1 MGTLYSPRR
10 MGVSRSLPN
19 QGDFTM
25 FFTFVKLIL
34 LPSALG
40 LVHFPPVQVSKE
52 LRFCEDEV
60 KALTKDPES
69 DAYIDQILANLATV
83 ILENGLDP
91 ATLPDA
97 DTGFSDTILGITL
110 PRLCPSVQWA
120 LLATVDN
127 PQNWRDKLHRRRDQ
141 SPTHSQRWGGGPHRP
156 LRCLSGVH
164 GNRGVSWDHG
174 RHRRLWNIH

>member
-1 MGTLYSPRR
+1 MGA
-10 MGVSRSLPN
+10 VSRSLPN

-40 LVHFPPVQVSKE
+40 LVHFPPVQKVSKE
-52 LRFCEDEV
+52 LRFCEDE
-60 KALTKDPES
+60 ATSLTNDPES

-91 ATLPDA
+91 A
-97 DTGFSDTILGITL
+97 TL